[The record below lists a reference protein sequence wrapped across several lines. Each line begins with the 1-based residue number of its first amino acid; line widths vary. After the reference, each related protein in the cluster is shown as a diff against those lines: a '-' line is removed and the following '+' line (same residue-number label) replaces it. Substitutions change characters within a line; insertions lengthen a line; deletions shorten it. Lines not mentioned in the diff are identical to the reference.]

1 MKDTT
6 NVNPLKLK
14 VMKCACTWKK
24 TFNIN
29 ETTIHFAIAIPLN
42 KK

>member
-1 MKDTT
+1 MKDIT
-6 NVNPLKLK
+6 NVKPLKPK
-14 VMKCACTWKK
+14 VMKHACTWKK